1 MYKHALHTMNFRNN
15 NWKNVSTEEFVASKE
30 YHFTRMPKSL
40 TLTKDTLRWKEP
52 ERIKDLTGYKI
63 LVNGIETGIADT
75 CRWSAMSLPNGI
87 YTFQIVPL
95 YNDREASISEELK
108 VRSKQHLF

>member
-1 MYKHALHTMNFRNN
+1 MPNKRENYNYSTETECITRITHDDFRNN

-52 ERIKDLTGYKI
+52 ERIKDLTGYKNI
-63 LVNGIETGIADT
+63 GEWHRNWHCRYLSLVGNVAT
-75 CRWSAMSLPNGI
+75 
-87 YTFQIVPL
+87 
-95 YNDREASISEELK
+95 
-108 VRSKQHLF
+108 